1 MKARPESDEILVE
14 RLLPRTNC
22 DPQDRVTAWGEWY
35 IKVGKPYVL
44 AFIRAKNDT
53 AEPDMDILHEAMMTA
68 YAQVERGRYEPRTG
82 VPFAAYVKGI
92 AQNKIREAR
101 RHTQRFISLQDLPEY
116 LIASDQLQV
125 ESVAERHEQQDFLCM
140 GLSGLSQRRR
150 RVLEGYLKGH
160 STSEIAHALGMSEEL
175 VRQHKSRGLR
185 VLRRSVRQVGPLAAY
200 R

>member
-1 MKARPESDEILVE
+1 MKVRPESNEILVK
-14 RLLPRTNC
+14 RLLPRTNG
-22 DPQDRVTAWGEWY
+22 DPQDRATAWGEWY
-35 IKVGKPYVL
+35 VREGQPCVL

-68 YAQVERGRYEPRTG
+68 YAQVERGQYKARAG

-101 RHTQRFISLQDLPEY
+101 RRAQRFISLQDLPEY
-116 LIASDQLQV
+116 LAASDQLQV
-125 ESVAERHEQQDFLCM
+125 EFVVERHEQQSFLRT

-160 STSEIAHALGMSEEL
+160 STTEIAQALGMSEAS
-175 VRQHKSRGLR
+175 VRQHKCRGLR
-185 VLRRSVRQVGPLAAY
+185 SLRRSLRQMDVLAAY
-200 R
+200 C

>member
-1 MKARPESDEILVE
+1 MKVRPESDEILVK
-14 RLLPRTNC
+14 RLLPRSNG
-22 DPQDRVTAWGEWY
+22 DPQDRATAWGEWY
-35 IKVGKPYVL
+35 VREGQPYVL

-53 AEPDMDILHEAMMTA
+53 GEPDMDILHEAMMTA
-68 YAQVERGRYEPRTG
+68 YAQVERGRYQARAG

-101 RHTQRFISLQDLPEY
+101 RRAQRFTSLQDLPEY
-116 LIASDQLQV
+116 LVASDQLQV
-125 ESVAERHEQQDFLCM
+125 EVAVERHEQQSFLRT

-160 STSEIAHALGMSEEL
+160 STSEIAQALGMSEEL

-185 VLRRSVRQVGPLAAY
+185 VLRRNVQQLGPSASY